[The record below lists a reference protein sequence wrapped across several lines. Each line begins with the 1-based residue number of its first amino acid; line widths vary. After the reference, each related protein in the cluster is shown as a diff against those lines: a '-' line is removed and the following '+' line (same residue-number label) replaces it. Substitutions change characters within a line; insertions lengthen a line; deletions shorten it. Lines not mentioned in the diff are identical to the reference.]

1 MIKFFRN
8 IRYRMARDNQFFNYS
23 KYAVGEIVLVVLGIL
38 IAIQINEWNDHR
50 KDLLKKK
57 NLLKSLEVEFIQNLE
72 QLDTVLSYDVLV
84 VESSL
89 EFLKLKADDSIV
101 NNAKYM
107 AQLLQ
112 NTSWNWT
119 YDPQNGALRSGISS
133 GDINL
138 IKNEHLINAL
148 FGWRDVVLDA
158 KENEER
164 SLTTRLEAKSVIEK
178 HVRNVDYRSNDRIE
192 LGQSKFKSDYKG
204 LILDPLFE
212 DYISDRYSRM
222 LDAVL
227 ELKTVREL
235 NIQILE
241 LIKEAQNAELR

>member
-1 MIKFFRN
+1 
-8 IRYRMARDNQFFNYS
+8 MADDNRPTKYAR
-23 KYAVGEIVLVVLGIL
+23 YAVGEIVLVVVGIL
-38 IAIQINEWNDHR
+38 IAIQINDWNDHR

-57 NLLKSLEVEFIQNLE
+57 SLLKSLEVEFVQNLD
-72 QLDTVLSYDVLV
+72 QLDTILAYDILV

-89 EFLKLKADDSIV
+89 EFLKLKADDSILSDTE
-101 NNAKYM
+101 YM
-107 AQLLQ
+107 SLLLQ

-138 IKNEHLINAL
+138 IANETLINAL
-148 FGWRDVVLDA
+148 FGWRDVVADA

-164 SLTTRLEAKSVIEK
+164 SLWTRLEAKSVIEK
-178 HVRNVDYRSNDRIE
+178 HVRNVDYRRTDRKE
-192 LGQSKFKSDYKG
+192 LGQSKFTSDYEG
-204 LILDPLFE
+204 LIRDPLFE
-212 DYISDRYSRM
+212 DYISDRYARM

-227 ELKTVREL
+227 ELKTVRDM

-241 LIKEAQNAELR
+241 LIKEEQIAD

>member
-1 MIKFFRN
+1 MIPFFRR
-8 IRYRMARDNQFFNYS
+8 IRKNMADDNRPLKYAR
-23 KYAVGEIVLVVLGIL
+23 YAVGEIVLVVLGIL
-38 IAIQINEWNDHR
+38 IAIQINDWNEHR
-50 KDLLKKK
+50 KDRLKKK

-72 QLDTVLSYDVLV
+72 QLDTVLSYDILV

-107 AQLLQ
+107 ALLLQ

-138 IKNEHLINAL
+138 IKNEPLINAL
-148 FGWRDVVLDA
+148 FGWRDVVVDA

-178 HVRNVDYRSNDRIE
+178 HVRNVDYRSTDRKE

-204 LILDPLFE
+204 LIRDPLFE
-212 DYISDRYSRM
+212 DYISDRYARM

-241 LIKEAQNAELR
+241 LIKEAQNEE